1 MNKVFLLLWNILRS
15 IAMIR
20 SIWNSTIHTYF
31 IERAFTFII
40 GPILKYFYNVDY
52 ETHERMAKFRKDY
65 SSLFGRNIFRSGFVN
80 VILHCDEDVD
90 QLEKESPF
98 VF

>member
-1 MNKVFLLLWNILRS
+1 L
-15 IAMIR
+15 
-20 SIWNSTIHTYF
+20 
-31 IERAFTFII
+31 
-40 GPILKYFYNVDY
+40 YNVDY